1 MEELLE
7 ILSTPY
13 QLTEYREDWPNGK
26 KGCLFYI
33 PEIEEFEHGLGT
45 ICLIDA
51 WWRKDDEIG
60 LYNELHQCEWE
71 LAAENCIIRGYG
83 AFLIRLGWIERNFE
97 AVPERWELYCK
108 WEDEVKKLPW
118 HHPMERIAEECDNW
132 LRRDDDVLQAYLQDK
147 VDSGSFMYLTIRD
160 TIRYTVKQVI
170 DEIPTMMWKMQPV
183 IKWDLENNGYGSWA
197 TYYHEVDSMMSEGR
211 DYVELGGF
219 RASMLNYFAAH
230 YLCQK
235 VLDEEDENKAAE
247 WMRNGFYHIDD
258 DVEHTITLN
267 DIPFVFNGLDIEAV
281 YECYRT
287 VREEKIITRLKKEFK
302 FAYCSDEEKKEQ
314 ILHEMLFYE
323 SLWISDDDIRF
334 LNHMSEE
341 TKDHLHRLIFHY
353 MLSLILQYNGTAQ
366 EEDRDIMFECFPKE
380 MELITLTA
388 KNEQYKVEAE
398 NSGQVVVPQE
408 EEVPTIAPL
417 EDTFTVTYRRK
428 PDYTKLIDFLV
439 EEKQNASDADW
450 ARHALVIYE
459 HTPTVLRDRP
469 STFVKWLKNFCEIFG
484 RPYKSSYEP
493 GKLKK
498 HKKSKAEKYMPL

>member
-1 MEELLE
+1 MKELLE

-33 PEIEEFEHGLGT
+33 PEIEEFGHGLGT

-132 LRRDDDVLQAYLQDK
+132 LRRDDEVLQSYLQDK
-147 VDSGSFMYLTIRD
+147 EDSGSFMYLTMRD

-170 DEIPTMMWKMQPV
+170 DDIPTMMWKMQPV
-183 IKWDLENNGYGSWA
+183 IKWDLKNNGYGSWA
-197 TYYHEVDSMMSEGR
+197 TYYHELDIMMSGGK
-211 DYVELGGF
+211 DFVEFGGF
-219 RASMLNYFAAH
+219 RASMLNYFSAH
-230 YLCQK
+230 YVCQK
-235 VLDEEDENKAAE
+235 VLEEEDEHKAAE
-247 WMRNGFYHIDD
+247 WVRNGFYHYDD

-267 DIPFVFNGLDIEAV
+267 DIPFVFNGLDIETV

-287 VREEKIITRLKKEFK
+287 IREEKIITRLKSKFK

-323 SLWISDDDIRF
+323 SIWFPDNEMAF
-334 LNHMSEE
+334 VQYMSKA
-341 TKDHLHRLIFHY
+341 TKDNLHQHIFHY
-353 MLSLILQYNGTAQ
+353 MLSLILQYQGTCS
-366 EEDRDIMFECFPKE
+366 EEDKNIMLECFPEEMSLMYLVAQSDKE
-380 MELITLTA
+380 TQEKLNRDDTREENNLSFIWIPEKKDEVLKKLNTYIQGKSKPIDVMMPIRAAMEAGVIGRPTYRQVQYAFPDYCPNNKSSVSKYT
-388 KNEQYKVEAE
+388 NEEQYKYYGEAYKRMVE
-398 NSGQVVVPQE
+398 
-408 EEVPTIAPL
+408 
-417 EDTFTVTYRRK
+417 
-428 PDYTKLIDFLV
+428 DFRTL
-439 EEKQNASDADW
+439 
-450 ARHALVIYE
+450 
-459 HTPTVLRDRP
+459 
-469 STFVKWLKNFCEIFG
+469 F
-484 RPYKSSYEP
+484 
-493 GKLKK
+493 
-498 HKKSKAEKYMPL
+498 